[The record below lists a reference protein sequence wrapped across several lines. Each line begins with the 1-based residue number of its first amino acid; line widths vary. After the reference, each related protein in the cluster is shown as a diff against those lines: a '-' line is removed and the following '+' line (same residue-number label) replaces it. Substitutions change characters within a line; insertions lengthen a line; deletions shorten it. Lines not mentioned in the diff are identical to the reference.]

1 VVIWSRYSFRMVA
14 LKQGPDDSLVPTGAN
29 EVLVLM
35 GVDDVLVEL
44 DDVLL
49 ELDKALVEVDRR
61 WCERHRRCRR
71 GRLASFAVVAFAVA
85 VAVVAIAIAVA
96 VAIVA
101 IAITIAVVAVIL
113 LGQWV
118 GGSTCA

>member
-1 VVIWSRYSFRMVA
+1 MVA

-49 ELDKALVEVDRR
+49 ELDKALVEVDRVKVLVLKVDDGASDTEDVVEEDLLPLPLLPLPLPLPLLPLPYPSWPMGWR
-61 WCERHRRCRR
+61 QHMRLRERPRT
-71 GRLASFAVVAFAVA
+71 GLVEPLSSLV
-85 VAVVAIAIAVA
+85 
-96 VAIVA
+96 
-101 IAITIAVVAVIL
+101 
-113 LGQWV
+113 
-118 GGSTCA
+118 